1 MNPNLIFWPVLA
13 QITLTFV
20 VFTRL
25 GVEKSRAMKSGGV
38 DMNKTA
44 LDNDAWPDNV
54 LKVSNNLRNQFQLPV
69 LFFTLCLV
77 FFSLDAITTVVLSLA
92 WAFVISRIIHAWIH
106 MGSNYVPARFRVF
119 LFGIVMLI
127 VMLIFAVRALL
138 A

>member
-1 MNPNLIFWPVLA
+1 MNSNLIFWPLLT
-13 QITLTFV
+13 QIALIFFV
-20 VFTRL
+20 FMRL

-38 DMNKTA
+38 DMTKTA

-69 LFFTLCLV
+69 LFFALCLV

-119 LFGIVMLI
+119 LFGTVILILMLI
-127 VMLIFAVRALL
+127 SAVNALL

>member
-1 MNPNLIFWPVLA
+1 MNSNLIFWPVLA
-13 QITLTFV
+13 QIALIFFV
-20 VFTRL
+20 FMRL

-77 FFSLDAITTVVLSLA
+77 FFSLNAITTVVLSLA

-119 LFGIVMLI
+119 LFGTVILILMLI
-127 VMLIFAVRALL
+127 SAVNALL
-138 A
+138 T